1 MISRVNLIYY
11 SLWDSLI
18 QNIGK
23 HLSFAKYSM
32 YILNILLNILKYS
45 MHMVYIALYLQM
57 YNIVQHGLGFYQHKY
72 SDHTKYV

>member
-1 MISRVNLIYY
+1 MGFFNT
-11 SLWDSLI
+11 
-18 QNIGK
+18 K
-23 HLSFAKYSM
+23 HWKTLVVRQLYIKYSM